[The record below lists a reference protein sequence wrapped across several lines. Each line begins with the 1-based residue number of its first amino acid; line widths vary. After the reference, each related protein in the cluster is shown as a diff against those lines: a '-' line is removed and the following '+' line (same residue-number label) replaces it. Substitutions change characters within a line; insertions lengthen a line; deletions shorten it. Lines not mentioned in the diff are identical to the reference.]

1 MRRLSANAGRPAW
14 QSGRSAAESTKLCA
28 ECLRRVGSAGIERRI
43 LGQFCRSPKEQL
55 VTGFAERV
63 IRNYVTYREMRRL
76 GICCTE

>member
-1 MRRLSANAGRPAW
+1 MIGAIFK
-14 QSGRSAAESTKLCA
+14 SGRSASEERKSGL
-28 ECLRRVGSAGIERRI
+28 EWQGRVGSAGIERRI